1 MGLRPKPPA
10 SFFSSLLDANAI
22 VAPRMARRWVR
33 IAVVVV
39 TLAVLSV
46 LGNQIRSADQVLD
59 GEQAVERVFTDLSWG
74 LTLTLADLRAAEQAY
89 VAAGQDRVYWTTKV
103 TSHLATVRDSLA
115 DLQRLA
121 LSPTALEA
129 LDAAESAVAEL
140 EQLDQR
146 AREHTDLEQ
155 ALLASDLIFTDGLEL
170 TERAA
175 THIELARATERTMR
189 NEGIQS
195 ARTTQTRLLLA
206 GTAVGVLAMLLLV
219 PGLGQTLGVAE
230 VQEGAGE
237 EGASRSADNRLL
249 LLDVDPQRKAPTE
262 ATDEGANDRDRP
274 ETTAAPIQDDTRGTD
289 AVPDLRVAA
298 ELCTDL
304 SKLSDSAHLESLLA
318 RAATLINATGLILWV
333 RDSGGKTLRPALSH
347 GYPRQALTS
356 MGAISHDGDNATAA
370 AFRDARMQVVGGGD
384 TTSGALVAPLMA
396 GDQCVGVLSAE
407 LNDRWESS
415 SSVQA
420 TVAIVAAQLATL
432 VPTPD
437 PAGTNAPPAEAHG

>member
-1 MGLRPKPPA
+1 
-10 SFFSSLLDANAI
+10 
-22 VAPRMARRWVR
+22 MARRWVR

-39 TLAVLSV
+39 ALAALTF
-46 LGNQIRSADQVLD
+46 LGNQIRTTDQVLD
-59 GEQAVERVFTDLSWG
+59 GEQNVERVFTDLSWD

-89 VAAGQDRVYWTTKV
+89 VAAGQDRVYWTNTV
-103 TSHLATVRDSLA
+103 ATHLEAVRESLTN
-115 DLQRLA
+115 LRRLA
-121 LSPTALEA
+121 ISPTALEA
-129 LDAAESAVAEL
+129 LDAAERAVGEL

-170 TERAA
+170 TERAT
-175 THIELARATERTMR
+175 THIELARATERTAR

-219 PGLGQTLGVAE
+219 PGQRHAGPAPVGATGS
-230 VQEGAGE
+230 QEGAGE
-237 EGASRSADNRLL
+237 EGAGRSADDRLL
-249 LLDVDPQRKAPTE
+249 LRNPDAERVAPPD
-262 ATDEGANDRDRP
+262 ATDVNARDRDATG
-274 ETTAAPIQDDTRGTD
+274 TTATHAPDRSGETD
-289 AVPDLRVAA
+289 VVPDLRVAA

-304 SKLSDSAHLESLLA
+304 AKLSDSSDLESLLA
-318 RAATLINATGLILWV
+318 RAATLINATGLIVWV
-333 RDSGGKTLRPALSH
+333 RDPGGTTLRPALSH

-356 MGAISHDGDNATAA
+356 MGAIPQDGDNATAA
-370 AFRDARMQVVGGGD
+370 AYRDARMQVVGAAD
-384 TTSGALVAPLMA
+384 SASGALVAPLMA

-432 VPTPD
+432 VPPPQTADAATP
-437 PAGTNAPPAEAHG
+437 AAEAHG